1 VGIPDGTNGPGDA
14 DACPKDGRTG
24 AGAVLPASRLA
35 PALALLARQGRRAR
49 KPLLVAVSICAV
61 ALVLQALQ
69 ARGDL
74 EAILD
79 RLRLGTVKV
88 YEGGRRVTAGAREP
102 GQMSRTSPVVLT
114 ESRPVDKVVTC
125 YAIPIAAYRA
135 DSFDKARV
143 LEEVN
148 RLLAQFGLDD
158 LKVVIAREPVVVGG
172 QPFIRAMAGTFR
184 TADEARARCVAVKG
198 VDARRWCEPLALLSS
213 EYPCET

>member
-1 VGIPDGTNGPGDA
+1 MRPAAQAVAIARAYLLLALRLPDGVRCG
-14 DACPKDGRTG
+14 
-24 AGAVLPASRLA
+24 
-35 PALALLARQGRRAR
+35 LAR
-49 KPLLVAVSICAV
+49 
-61 ALVLQALQ
+61 
-69 ARGDL
+69 
-74 EAILD
+74 
-79 RLRLGTVKV
+79 LRSLS
-88 YEGGRRVTAGAREP
+88 A
-102 GQMSRTSPVVLT
+102 
-114 ESRPVDKVVTC
+114 
-125 YAIPIAAYRA
+125 
-135 DSFDKARV
+135 DKARV